1 MRLVLRAA
9 VVGLILAAPHAA
21 LAQNTQTVEAGVKEV
36 VAELRR
42 SWDARDINAQMAQFG
57 PPEGLIVVGGVSH
70 TLESL
75 KASFL
80 KAWTDRSDESWTNE
94 RVQVIALSDNAAV
107 AQVTYK
113 GRYTLTAT
121 NVTWDVNAY
130 STLLMRQLGGTWKI
144 VAYQNSG
151 AGRQVPK

>member
-1 MRLVLRAA
+1 MRLVIGAA
-9 VVGLILAAPHAA
+9 VVGLILAGPRPAQ
-21 LAQNTQTVEAGVKEV
+21 AQNAQKVEQGVKAV

-42 SWDARDINAQMAQFG
+42 SWDARDINAQMAQFAS
-57 PPEGLIVVGGVSH
+57 PEGLFVGGGVSY

-80 KAWTDRSDESWTNE
+80 KAWADRTSELWTDE
-94 RVQVIALSDNAAV
+94 RVQVIALSDSAAL

-130 STLLMRQLGGTWKI
+130 STFLIRKLGSTWKI